1 MSNTSSPADTSTALD
16 CIARANPAISLAVS
30 PFARSKTKNAEICV
44 GSASNSASIAAYARS
59 SDKSTPA
66 HKSSITARRSTAF
79 TGADVAKTTPP
90 FVFRENPPAR
100 VSLIP
105 RRPSSVDIIVGTA
118 RAVDVDR
125 IVALVALP
133 RVVVAFAVAGVAHTA
148 RVVIALAPYMVD
160 SVDRVALRRRGRIE
174 RREGRMNG

>member
-1 MSNTSSPADTSTALD
+1 MSLKNMQKYMEKVAQDTGNCKLEFNYAYKNRTELCMLPVVMEESMTDTAAWTGVLGLVLGNYVYCKLTS
-16 CIARANPAISLAVS
+16 
-30 PFARSKTKNAEICV
+30 
-44 GSASNSASIAAYARS
+44 
-59 SDKSTPA
+59 
-66 HKSSITARRSTAF
+66 
-79 TGADVAKTTPP
+79 DVDVD
-90 FVFRENPPAR
+90 FDV
-100 VSLIP
+100 VVDIDVY
-105 RRPSSVDIIVGTA
+105 VDIIVGTA